1 MLWIS
6 KPEKASMIRKYFPAL
21 AGLLVTLALLGGC
34 GAPPEPASSH
44 ILTYTYDNDTRKLI
58 QILEKQLQLSEY
70 QDFNRRYKGLI
81 IPQSLLLRF
90 EPFVLALSTESKIP
104 AVLLLDAPWV
114 QRYGVAGWLYE
125 LETARFFSPKALAP
139 PIAEAFSVT
148 LPQATG
154 AADKRLVAVP
164 PYIKGNILFYR
175 KDLLKK
181 HGVTAPRTWDELRA
195 ACRKIM
201 SREPGLKYGLILHM
215 TNFVNDF
222 YPILWGYGGEV
233 VDAEGR
239 PAFGEPQNWEA
250 CKAALEDLKS
260 MQPDIIPGPEQL
272 KLFTKNESLRQSF
285 FQGEALFMINW
296 NTRTYNFRQLIK
308 QCLASPNGCLTDF
321 NQIGVA
327 PIPCKQGHPYR
338 YSNIGSFG
346 WGVNRFSVGPDRLWV
361 INRAREFIQ
370 LVTHKRFQVLNAEMY
385 DHVPSLRDALEEVKK
400 QNLNPVVMQV
410 YDQAFAEEDMRLRS
424 RPYSRRVNNVLEK
437 HLVRVLFREIQPE
450 EALLAALK
458 ELQSPGPI

>member
-1 MLWIS
+1 MT
-6 KPEKASMIRKYFPAL
+6 RKFVL
-21 AGLLVTLALLGGC
+21 ILLGLVCTLTLLWGC
-34 GAPPEPASSH
+34 EAPTEPTSPR

-58 QILEKQLQLSEY
+58 QILEKQLQLSQY

-125 LETARFFSPKALAP
+125 LETARFFSPEALAP

-154 AADKRLVAVP
+154 KADKRLVAVP

-181 HGVTAPRTWDELRA
+181 HGVDVPRTWEEFRA

-201 SREPGLKYGLILHM
+201 AREPQLKHGLILHM

-222 YPILWGYGGEV
+222 YPILWGYGGKV
-233 VDAEGR
+233 VDADGR
-239 PAFGEPQNWEA
+239 LVLGEPQNWEA
-250 CKAALEDLKS
+250 CLTALEDLKK
-260 MQPDIIPGPEQL
+260 MQPDIIPGPE
-272 KLFTKNESLRQSF
+272 KIKFFAGKESLRQSF
-285 FQGEALFMINW
+285 FQGETLFMINW
-296 NTRTYNFRQLIK
+296 NTRTYNFRHLIK
-308 QCLASPNGCLTDF
+308 QCQASPNGCLSDF
-321 NQIGVA
+321 KQIGVA
-327 PIPCKQGHPYR
+327 PIPRQQGHDHR

-346 WGVNRFSVGPDRLWV
+346 WGVNRFSVGQDRVWV
-361 INRAREFIQ
+361 INRAREFIR
-370 LVTHKRFQVLNAEMY
+370 LVTHKDFQVLNAEMY
-385 DHVPSLRDALEEVKK
+385 DQVPSLNEALREVKD
-400 QNLNPVVMQV
+400 QNLNPVVLQV
-410 YDQAFAEEDMRLRS
+410 YDNAFAEKDMRLRS

-437 HLVRVLFREIQPE
+437 HLVKVLLGESPPE
-450 EALLAALK
+450 EALVAALK
-458 ELQSPGPI
+458 ELQSFGPI

>member
-1 MLWIS
+1 MT
-6 KPEKASMIRKYFPAL
+6 RKFPLAL
-21 AGLLVTLALLGGC
+21 VSLLLALALLWGC
-34 GAPPEPASSH
+34 EAPSEPTSPH

-58 QILEKQLQLSEY
+58 QILEKQLQVSEY
-70 QDFNRRYKGLI
+70 QEFNRRYKGLI

-125 LETARFFSPKALAP
+125 LETARFFSREALAP

-154 AADKRLVAVP
+154 ATDKKLVAVP

-181 HGVTAPRTWDELRA
+181 HGVKAPRTWEELKA
-195 ACRKIM
+195 GCRKIRA
-201 SREPGLKYGLILHM
+201 REPGLKYGLIFHI

-222 YPILWGYGGEV
+222 YPILWGYGGRV
-233 VDAEGR
+233 ADSEGHLVL
-239 PAFGEPQNWEA
+239 GEPQNWDA
-250 CKAALEDLKS
+250 CLAALRDLKN
-260 MQPDIIPGPEQL
+260 MQPDIIPRPEAL
-272 KLFTKNESLRQSF
+272 RFFAEKESLRQTF
-285 FQGEALFMINW
+285 FRGEALFMINW
-296 NTRTYNFRQLIK
+296 NTRTYNLRHLIR
-308 QCLASPNGCLTDF
+308 QCLINPNGCLSDF

-327 PIPCKQGHPYR
+327 PIPCKQGHPQR

-346 WGVNRFSVGPDRLWV
+346 WGVNRFSVGPDRFWV
-361 INRAREFIQ
+361 INRAREFIR
-370 LVTHKRFQVLNAEMY
+370 LVTHKRFQVLNAQMY
-385 DHVPSLRDALEEVKK
+385 DQVPSLRQALKEVKEE
-400 QNLNPVVMQV
+400 NLNPVVLQV
-410 YDQAFAEEDMRLRS
+410 YKQAFSEEDMRLRS

-437 HLVRVLFREIQPE
+437 HLVPVLLGQRQPE
-450 EALLAALK
+450 EALTAALE
-458 ELQSPGPI
+458 ELQKPGPI

>member
-1 MLWIS
+1 MT
-6 KPEKASMIRKYFPAL
+6 RKFVL
-21 AGLLVTLALLGGC
+21 ILLGLLCTLTLLWGC
-34 GAPPEPASSH
+34 EAPTEPTSPR

-58 QILEKQLQLSEY
+58 QILEKQLQLSQY

-125 LETARFFSPKALAP
+125 LETARFFSPEALAP

-154 AADKRLVAVP
+154 KADKRLVAVP

-181 HGVTAPRTWDELRA
+181 HGVDVPRTWEEFRA

-201 SREPGLKYGLILHM
+201 AREPQLKHGLILHM

-222 YPILWGYGGEV
+222 YPILWGYGGKV
-233 VDAEGR
+233 VDADGR
-239 PAFGEPQNWEA
+239 LVLGEPQNWEA
-250 CKAALEDLKS
+250 CLTALEDLKK
-260 MQPDIIPGPEQL
+260 MQPDIIPGPE
-272 KLFTKNESLRQSF
+272 KIKFFAGKESLRQSF
-285 FQGEALFMINW
+285 FQGETLFMINW
-296 NTRTYNFRQLIK
+296 NTRTYNFRHLIK
-308 QCLASPNGCLTDF
+308 QCQASPNGCLSDF
-321 NQIGVA
+321 KQIGVA
-327 PIPCKQGHPYR
+327 PIPRQQGHDHR

-346 WGVNRFSVGPDRLWV
+346 WGVNRFSVGQDRVWV
-361 INRAREFIQ
+361 INRAREFIR
-370 LVTHKRFQVLNAEMY
+370 LVTHKDFQVLNAEMY
-385 DHVPSLRDALEEVKK
+385 DQVPSLNEALREVKD
-400 QNLNPVVMQV
+400 QNLNPVVAQV
-410 YDQAFAEEDMRLRS
+410 YDNAFAEKDVRLRS

-437 HLVRVLFREIQPE
+437 HLVKVLLGESRPE
-450 EALLAALK
+450 EALVAALK

>member
-1 MLWIS
+1 MT
-6 KPEKASMIRKYFPAL
+6 RKSS
-21 AGLLVTLALLGGC
+21 LALVSLLFALTLLWGC
-34 GAPPEPASSH
+34 GAPSEPAFPG
-44 ILTYTYDNDTRKLI
+44 ILTYTYDYDTRNLI
-58 QILEKQLQLSEY
+58 HILEKELNLSEY

-125 LETARFFSPKALAP
+125 LETARFFSPQALAP

-154 AADKRLVAVP
+154 AADKKLVAVP

-175 KDLLKK
+175 QDLLKK
-181 HGVTAPRTWDELRA
+181 HGVDAPRTWEELRG

-201 SREPGLKYGLILHM
+201 AREPRLKYGLILHM

-239 PAFGEPQNWEA
+239 LVLGEPKNRAA
-250 CKAALEDLKS
+250 CIAALLDLKS
-260 MQPDIIPGPEQL
+260 MQPDIIPGPEKL
-272 KLFTKNESLRQSF
+272 KLFAENESLRQSF

-296 NTRTYNFRQLIK
+296 NTRTYNFRNLIK
-308 QCLASPNGCLTDF
+308 QCQAIPNGCLTDF

-327 PIPCKQGHPYR
+327 PIPCLPGHPYR

-346 WGVNRFSVGPDRLWV
+346 WGVNRFSVGQDRLWV
-361 INRAREFIQ
+361 VDRAREFIR

-385 DHVPSLRDALEEVKK
+385 DHVPSLRQALEEVKD
-400 QNLNPVVMQV
+400 QNLNPVVRQV
-410 YDQAFAEEDMRLRS
+410 YDQAFAAEDMRLRP
-424 RPYSRRVNNVLEK
+424 RPYSRRVNNVLEQ
-437 HLVRVLFREIQPE
+437 HLVKVLLGERPPE
-450 EALLAALK
+450 EALDAALE
-458 ELQSPGPI
+458 ELHSSGPL

>member
-1 MLWIS
+1 MT
-6 KPEKASMIRKYFPAL
+6 RKFFL
-21 AGLLVTLALLGGC
+21 KILALLFALGLFWGC
-34 GAPPEPASSH
+34 GAPSEPASPH
-44 ILTYTYDNDTRKLI
+44 VLTYTYDNDTRKLI
-58 QILEKQLQLSEY
+58 QILEKSMQLSEY

-125 LETARFFSPKALAP
+125 LETARFFSPEELAP

-164 PYIKGNILFYR
+164 PYIKGNILFFR
-175 KDLLKK
+175 KDLLQK
-181 HGVTAPRTWDELRA
+181 HGLKAPRTWEELRA
-195 ACRKIM
+195 MCRTIM
-201 SREPGLKYGLILHM
+201 PREPKLKYGLILHM

-233 VDAEGR
+233 VDAEGN
-239 PAFGEPQNWEA
+239 PVFGEPKNWEA
-250 CKAALEDLKS
+250 CLAALNDLKS
-260 MQPDIIPGPEQL
+260 MQPDILPGPDDL

-285 FQGEALFMINW
+285 FKGEALFMINW
-296 NTRTYNFRQLIK
+296 NTRTYNFRHLIK

-327 PIPCKQGHPYR
+327 PIPRKQGHAHR

-370 LVTHKRFQVLNAEMY
+370 LVTHQRFQVLNAEMY
-385 DHVPSLRDALEEVKK
+385 DQVPSLRDALAEVREK
-400 QNLNPVVMQV
+400 NLNPVVMQV
-410 YDQAFAEEDMRLRS
+410 YNQAFAEEDMRLRS

-437 HLVRVLFREIQPE
+437 HLVRVLFREVQPE
-450 EALLAALK
+450 EALTAALK

>member
-1 MLWIS
+1 MT
-6 KPEKASMIRKYFPAL
+6 RKFFL
-21 AGLLVTLALLGGC
+21 KILALLFALGLFWGC
-34 GAPPEPASSH
+34 GAPSEPVSPH

-58 QILEKQLQLSEY
+58 QILEKRMQLSEY

-125 LETARFFSPKALAP
+125 LETARFFSPEELAP

-175 KDLLKK
+175 KDLLQK
-181 HGVTAPRTWDELRA
+181 HGLKAPRTWEELRA
-195 ACRKIM
+195 VCRTVM
-201 SREPGLKYGLILHM
+201 TREPKLKYGLILHM

-233 VDAEGR
+233 VDAEGN
-239 PAFGEPQNWEA
+239 PVFGEPKNWDA
-250 CKAALEDLKS
+250 CLAALNDLKS
-260 MQPDIIPGPEQL
+260 MQPDILPGPDDL

-285 FQGEALFMINW
+285 FKSEALFMINW
-296 NTRTYNFRQLIK
+296 NTRTYNFRHLIK

-327 PIPCKQGHPYR
+327 PIPRKQGHAHR

-370 LVTHKRFQVLNAEMY
+370 LVTHQRFQVLNAEMY
-385 DHVPSLRDALEEVKK
+385 DQVPSLRDALAEVREK
-400 QNLNPVVMQV
+400 NLNPVVMQV
-410 YDQAFAEEDMRLRS
+410 YNQAFAEEDMRLRS

-437 HLVRVLFREIQPE
+437 HLVRVLFHEVQPE

-458 ELQSPGPI
+458 ELQSPGSI

>member
-1 MLWIS
+1 MT
-6 KPEKASMIRKYFPAL
+6 RKFFL
-21 AGLLVTLALLGGC
+21 KILALLFALGLFWGC
-34 GAPPEPASSH
+34 GAPSEPVSPR

-58 QILEKQLQLSEY
+58 QILEKSMQLSEY

-125 LETARFFSPKALAP
+125 LETARFFSPEELAP

-181 HGVTAPRTWDELRA
+181 HGLKPPRTWEELRA
-195 ACRKIM
+195 VCRTIM
-201 SREPGLKYGLILHM
+201 PRERSLKYGLILHM

-233 VDAEGR
+233 VDAEGN
-239 PAFGEPQNWEA
+239 PVLGEPKNWEA
-250 CKAALEDLKS
+250 CLAALNDLKS
-260 MQPDIIPGPEQL
+260 MQPDILPGPDDL

-285 FQGEALFMINW
+285 FKSEALFMINW
-296 NTRTYNFRQLIK
+296 NTRTYNFRHLIK

-327 PIPCKQGHPYR
+327 PIPRKQGHAHR

-370 LVTHKRFQVLNAEMY
+370 LVTHQRFQVLNAEMY
-385 DHVPSLRDALEEVKK
+385 DQVPSLRDALEEVREK
-400 QNLNPVVMQV
+400 NLNPVVMQV
-410 YDQAFAEEDMRLRS
+410 YNQAFAEEDMRLRS

-437 HLVRVLFREIQPE
+437 HLVRVLFREVQPE

>member
-1 MLWIS
+1 MT
-6 KPEKASMIRKYFPAL
+6 RKFSL
-21 AGLLVTLALLGGC
+21 TFVSLLFALALLSGC
-34 GAPPEPASSH
+34 EAPSEPTFPH

-58 QILEKQLQLSEY
+58 QILEKQLQLSDY

-81 IPQSLLLRF
+81 IPQSLLLRY

-154 AADKRLVAVP
+154 ATDRRLVAVP
-164 PYIKGNILFYR
+164 PSIKGNILFYR

-181 HGVTAPRTWDELRA
+181 HGVEVPRTWEELRA
-195 ACRKIM
+195 ACHKIKG
-201 SREPGLKYGLILHM
+201 REPRLKYGLILHM

-222 YPILWGYGGEV
+222 YPILWGYGGKV

-239 PAFGEPQNWEA
+239 LVLGEPQNYDA
-250 CKAALEDLKS
+250 CLAALEDLKK
-260 MQPDIIPGPEQL
+260 MQPDIIPGPEEL
-272 KLFTKNESLRQSF
+272 KLFTENESLRRSF

-296 NTRTYNFRQLIK
+296 NTRTYNFRHLIK
-308 QCLASPNGCLTDF
+308 QCQASPNGCLTDF
-321 NQIGVA
+321 GQIGVA

-361 INRAREFIQ
+361 IERAREFIR

-385 DHVPSLRDALEEVKK
+385 DHVPSLRQALEEVKD
-400 QNLNPVVMQV
+400 QNLNPVVRQV
-410 YDQAFAEEDMRLRS
+410 YDQAFAAKDMRLRS
-424 RPYSRRVNNVLEK
+424 RPYSRRVNNVLER
-437 HLVRVLFREIQPE
+437 HLVEVLLLGERRPE
-450 EALLAALK
+450 EALQAALK
-458 ELQSPGPI
+458 ELQNPGRI

>member
-1 MLWIS
+1 MTPKSL
-6 KPEKASMIRKYFPAL
+6 
-21 AGLLVTLALLGGC
+21 LALVSLLLALVLSWGC
-34 GAPPEPASSH
+34 EAPTEPSSPH
-44 ILTYTYDNDTRKLI
+44 ILTYTYDNDTRRLI
-58 QILEKQLQLSEY
+58 QILEKKLQVSEY

-181 HGVTAPRTWDELRA
+181 YDVEVPRTWEDLRI

-201 SREPGLKYGLILHM
+201 AQEPRLKYGLILHM
-215 TNFVNDF
+215 TNFINDF

-233 VDAEGR
+233 ADAEGR
-239 PAFGEPQNWEA
+239 LVLGLPQNWEA
-250 CKAALEDLKS
+250 CLAALRDLKN
-260 MQPDIIPGPEQL
+260 MQPDIIPGPENL
-272 KLFTKNESLRQSF
+272 KFFAQNESLRRTF

-296 NTRTYNFRQLIK
+296 NTRTHNFRHLIK
-308 QCLASPNGCLTDF
+308 QCLANPNGCLTDF
-321 NQIGVA
+321 NQIGMA
-327 PIPCKQGHPYR
+327 PIPCKEGHPYR

-361 INRAREFIQ
+361 INRAREFIR

-385 DHVPSLRDALEEVKK
+385 DQVPSLRQALEEVKD
-400 QNLNPVVMQV
+400 QNLNPVVLQV
-410 YDQAFAEEDMRLRS
+410 YDQAFAEKDMRLRS
-424 RPYSRRVNNVLEK
+424 RPYGRRVKDVLEK
-437 HLVRVLFREIQPE
+437 HLVAVLLGERQPE

>member
-1 MLWIS
+1 MT
-6 KPEKASMIRKYFPAL
+6 RKSFPAL
-21 AGLLVTLALLGGC
+21 VSLLLALALLLGC
-34 GAPPEPASSH
+34 GEPPEPSFPH

-58 QILEKQLQLSEY
+58 QILENQLQLSEY

-125 LETARFFSPKALAP
+125 LETAHFFSPKALAP

-148 LPQATG
+148 LPQTTG
-154 AADKRLVAVP
+154 VADKRLVAVP

-175 KDLLKK
+175 RDLLEK
-181 HGVTAPRTWDELRA
+181 HGVEVPRTWEELKA

-201 SREPGLKYGLILHM
+201 SREPQLKYGLLLHM

-233 VDAEGR
+233 SDVEGR
-239 PAFGEPQNWEA
+239 LVLDEPHNRQA
-250 CKAALEDLKS
+250 CLAALEDLKN
-260 MQPDIIPGPEQL
+260 MQPDIIPGPEKL
-272 KLFTKNESLRQSF
+272 KSFAESESLRRSF

-296 NTRTYNFRQLIK
+296 NTRTYNLRGLIEESRGTT
-308 QCLASPNGCLTDF
+308 QGNLTDF

-327 PIPCKQGHPYR
+327 PIPCRSGHAQR

-361 INRAREFIQ
+361 IDRAREFIQ

-385 DHVPSLRDALEEVKK
+385 DQVPSLRQALEEVKEQK
-400 QNLNPVVMQV
+400 LNPAVMKV
-410 YDQAFAEEDMRLRS
+410 YNHAFAEKDMRLRP
-424 RPYSRRVNNVLEK
+424 RPYSRRVNNILEK
-437 HLVRVLFREIQPE
+437 HLVEVLLSGRPPG
-450 EALLAALK
+450 EALDAALK
-458 ELQSPGPI
+458 ELHGSGPI